1 MREWVG
7 SVPRQQQDETSFYM
21 HTLQPL
27 HENHLVWRRGDGE
40 GSDKYK
46 IKKKTP
52 SDHLLLPCKYQ
63 ATATSEAAQSV
74 WWADTNG
81 VIGKW
86 FWDGGGETEDGR
98 TWRIN
103 NDELS
108 GTYAVTFINS
118 LLMTY
123 LAVVGLTCVY
133 CVNVQTLRWGQMF
146 GRHVCTLINSVHAQR
161 SCVCVWVCARTQTS
175 TPTIPSTHTQTHTHG
190 LSHSTSSGS
199 RGGKS
204 HLFPSLLVD
213 ICPVS
218 SLNRPLAPEQT
229 RAPSFKH
236 HRKIFNILK
245 WDWVGNLLDDNGRR
259 KTGVTKR
266 IARR

>member
-1 MREWVG
+1 MKRLFICTHFSRCTKIILSEG
-7 SVPRQQQDETSFYM
+7 EGTARDRTNTKFKKKPRQITFYYRVNIRR
-21 HTLQPL
+21 LQRARL
-27 HENHLVWRRGDGE
+27 HNLFGE
-40 GSDKYK
+40 RIQMGSSV
-46 IKKKTP
+46 
-52 SDHLLLPCKYQ
+52 SDSG
-63 ATATSEAAQSV
+63 T
-74 WWADTNG
+74 
-81 VIGKW
+81 
-86 FWDGGGETEDGR
+86 GGGETEDGR

-161 SCVCVWVCARTQTS
+161 SCVCVCLCARTQTS
-175 TPTIPSTHTQTHTHG
+175 TPTITSTDTHTHG